1 MSAVAS
7 TTTALAAAAF
17 VAAALAVTST
27 TTTRSGRMGGGGRVR
42 RGGFEDSKSDKSV
55 PLGGKPLKVTFLGE
69 RVPKQRFP
77 KWFFKMCA
85 LIPSLSP
92 LISLFFHRV
101 AKGGTRRDPIVLQ
114 ARKPIGILDT

>member
-1 MSAVAS
+1 
-7 TTTALAAAAF
+7 
-17 VAAALAVTST
+17 
-27 TTTRSGRMGGGGRVR
+27 MGGGGRVR

-77 KWFFKMCA
+77 KWFFKICA

-92 LISLFFHRV
+92 LISLFFI
-101 AKGGTRRDPIVLQ
+101 GLQ
-114 ARKPIGILDT
+114 RAAPDGILLCYRRGNQSGF